1 MRYLIGFAVLVACG
15 LALLWREA
23 RTLGRDP
30 SPAAARSTP
39 AARDDRDAPGPD
51 RGAPAPAAPGVPA
64 AALPS
69 PPGGIRAWSATAT
82 PTDGP
87 DPFAP
92 VPQVRSL
99 AETRAGLDE
108 PAGDRA
114 RGSGP

>member
-1 MRYLIGFAVLVACG
+1 MRYLVGFALLVACG
-15 LALLWREA
+15 FVLLWREA
-23 RTLGRDP
+23 RTLGRAP

-39 AARDDRDAPGPD
+39 AARGDRDAPTPD
-51 RGAPAPAAPGVPA
+51 RGAPAPATNGLPS

-99 AETRAGLDE
+99 ADTRLGLDE
-108 PAGDRA
+108 PPPA
-114 RGSGP
+114 R